1 MSEDVYQRLAD
12 AINARGAA
20 YPAVPCP
27 EFYAVAREFFT
38 PEEAEIACHMPNRS
52 AVLEELAGHISK
64 IDQSR
69 LQEHLENMAE
79 KGVVRV
85 KEVNGKKYYELLPFV
100 PGSIE
105 LQFMRGRDDE
115 RTKRLA
121 QLLRE
126 YAKALRNMAT
136 AAPQAAESAATATR
150 TILVRREVQHLST
163 ILPCEEVFKL
173 IENTKHIAAGTCVCR
188 HQGDLLDRPCDKP
201 KANMC
206 MVFGESARFVAEY
219 GFARPISKEEARR
232 SIEEAEKAGLVHS
245 YANTEDR
252 AINLLCNCCGCH
264 CFILRPLSR
273 HPSPAQGVIAEW
285 VSVIDEDDCTGCG
298 ACVDRCWMKALG
310 LEGDRVVCLMERC
323 IGCGVCRYVCPTDA
337 IKLER
342 RVEVIKS

>member
-12 AINARGAA
+12 ALNARGAA

-38 PEEAEIACHMPNRS
+38 PDEAEIACRMPNRS
-52 AVLEELAGHISK
+52 VTLKELAGHIPEV
-64 IDQSR
+64 DQSR

-79 KGVVRV
+79 KGVVRI
-85 KEVNGKKYYELLPFV
+85 KEVDGKKYYELLPFV

-121 QLLRE
+121 QLLVD
-126 YAKALRNMAT
+126 YARALRNMAT
-136 AAPQAAESAATATR
+136 TASQAAESAAPATR

-163 ILPCEEVFKL
+163 ILPYEEVFKL
-173 IENTKHIAAGTCVCR
+173 IENTEHIAAGTCVCR
-188 HQGDLLDRPCDKP
+188 HQGDLLDRPCDRP

-206 MVFGESARFVAEY
+206 MVFGESAKFVTEY
-219 GFARPISKEEARR
+219 GFARPISKEEARH

-285 VSVIDEDDCTGCG
+285 VSVIDEDECTGCG
-298 ACVDRCWMKALG
+298 ACMDRCWMKALR
-310 LEGDRVVCLMERC
+310 LDGDRVVRLVERC

-342 RVEVIKS
+342 RVEVIKG